1 MDISLTPDTYTPNID
16 ENGKYIDGK
25 PKIINGII
33 CLCGSRKD
41 KVYETQSKFST
52 HCKSKSHQKWL
63 QQLNNN
69 KANYYIELL
78 KIKETYENQKL
89 IIARLEL
96 EILNKSRTIDYLTEQ
111 LCSNIRPE
119 PVVDLLDIN

>member
-16 ENGKYIDGK
+16 ENGNYIDGK
-25 PKIINGII
+25 IPIINGII

-52 HCKSKSHQKWL
+52 HCKSKIHQKWL

-69 KANYYIELL
+69 KANYYIELQ

-89 IIARLEL
+89 IIARFEK
-96 EILNKSRTIDYLTEQ
+96 ETFNKSRTIDYLTEQ
-111 LCSNIRPE
+111 LCNKRHEPE
-119 PVVDLLDIN
+119 VDLLDIH